1 VKDRFAIIRWLKG
14 HLRPVVRRLLAGPA
28 IFAERY
34 VLEDN
39 SRVTLYTDDDSLRPD
54 YSPRESLRPHL
65 SKRTT
70 RVSLIASV
78 KNEATNAAQWCE
90 SIFQQTRL
98 PDEIIVVDAGSRD
111 GTLEIL
117 GRIAANSPTPFSVL
131 IEPGANIARARN
143 LAIERARFPIIAV
156 TDFGCRPRRDWL
168 EKIIAP
174 FEADPSTRVVAGLY
188 EPVDQQRKPAW
199 RGYPLYPVVSRIDP
213 QNFLPSNRSIAFTQV
228 AWKDA
233 GGYPEW
239 LTLTGEDT
247 WFDREL
253 QRHGGEWAFVPTA
266 IVEWHAPEN
275 FVAYLRKVYR
285 WAIGDGESGLHAS
298 FYWRYILQ
306 LTGIIGGTILLSVLA
321 LTILRWQIPPTGVW
335 LSLIAGAWLSGLVLT
350 QRITGTNPLMLIP
363 EIAIEVTQIAGYLV
377 GARQRNRLFKQ
388 RLAGVRGY
396 FFILSGIPIDDTGGG
411 ARCTQIALEL
421 LRQNFAVVFIHKF
434 PKYESRDLQLKIAH
448 RHLFHYRLAEFDWQ
462 KFIAAEGQLIGE
474 KPLAALVEFPLRD
487 FLPLIEDI
495 RACNGIVA
503 YDLLDAWD
511 TALGGKWYACEI
523 EKQIAEA
530 SDVLVAT
537 VPALVERLRT
547 LTGRDAILLPNAVN
561 TQLFDPTRRYARP
574 ADFPSAE
581 WVMIYTGALWG
592 EWFDWELLKQIGRAF
607 PQAAVVV
614 IGDYQGQC
622 ADAPANI
629 HFLGLKAQKDLPAYL
644 AHSTVAIIPW
654 KANKIT
660 DATSPLK
667 VYEYLAMRLP
677 VVAPDIAPLHDMP
690 GVYLAYDTPEFLAH
704 LIQARTI
711 PFPLA
716 EVDAF
721 IRANNWPVR
730 VNELLRAIQ
739 AISQD
744 R

>member
-1 VKDRFAIIRWLKG
+1 MFLRYLIRQFPPHFRLA
-14 HLRPVVRRLLAGPA
+14 LRKLLSGPA

-39 SRVTLYTDDDSLRPD
+39 SRVMLYTDDDSLHSD
-54 YSPRESLRPHL
+54 YLLRAQLYSHL

-78 KNEATNAAQWCE
+78 KDEAANAMQWCE

-111 GTLEIL
+111 GTTEIL
-117 GRIAANSPTPFSVL
+117 GRIAANSPISFSVL

-156 TDFGCRPRRDWL
+156 TDFGCRPKSDWL
-168 EKIIAP
+168 EKLIAP
-174 FEADPSTRVVAGLY
+174 FEAEPSTRVVAGLY
-188 EPVDQQRKPAW
+188 APVDRKRKPAW

-213 QNFLPSNRSIAFTQV
+213 QNFLPSNRSIAFTKE
-228 AWKDA
+228 AWQDA
-233 GGYPEW
+233 GGYPDW

-247 WFDREL
+247 FFDREL
-253 QRHGGEWAFVPTA
+253 KRAGGVWAFVPAA

-275 FVAYLRKVYR
+275 FMAYLRKVYW
-285 WAIGDGESGLHAS
+285 WAIGDGESGVHAT
-298 FYWRYILQ
+298 FYWRYVLQ
-306 LTGIIGGTILLSVLA
+306 LATIIGGTILLSLLA
-321 LTILRWQIPPTGVW
+321 LAIGRWQIPPTGVW
-335 LSLIAGAWLSGLVLT
+335 LGLIAGTWLSGLVLT
-350 QRITGTNPLMLIP
+350 QRITGTNPWLLIP
-363 EIAIEVTQIAGYLV
+363 EIAIEATQIAGYLA

-388 RLAGVRGY
+388 RLAGVRG
-396 FFILSGIPIDDTGGG
+396 FFIILSGVPIDDTGGG

-434 PKYESRDLQLKIAH
+434 PKYESRDLRLKIGH
-448 RHLFHYRLAEFDWQ
+448 RHLFHYRLQEFDWQ
-462 KFIAAEGQLIGE
+462 KFIAAEGQLINE

-487 FLPLIEDI
+487 FLPLIENI
-495 RACNGIVA
+495 RARGGIVV

-511 TALGGKWYACEI
+511 TALGGKWYSQEI
-523 EKQIAEA
+523 EKQIAQA

-537 VPALVERLRT
+537 VPGLVERLRA
-547 LTGRDAILLPNAVN
+547 LTGREVMLLPNAVN
-561 TQLFDPTRRYARP
+561 TRLFDPTCSYARP

-581 WVMIYTGALWG
+581 WALIYTGALWG

-614 IGDYQGQC
+614 IGDYRGQG
-622 ADAPANI
+622 AGAPANI
-629 HFLGLKAQKDLPAYL
+629 HFLGLKAQRDLPAYL
-644 AHSTVAIIPW
+644 AHSKVAIIPW
-654 KANKIT
+654 RVNKIT

-667 VYEYLAMRLP
+667 VYEYLAMQLP
-677 VVAPDIAPLHDMP
+677 VVAPDIAPLRDMP
-690 GVYLAYDTPEFLAH
+690 GVYLAQSTPEFIALVTRAC
-704 LIQARTI
+704 QEKFPASRVAR
-711 PFPLA
+711 
-716 EVDAF
+716 F
-721 IRANNWPVR
+721 IDDNNWQCR
-730 VNELLRAIQ
+730 VDRLRALIENQ
-739 AISQD
+739 